1 MTWIKTISYEESEGK
16 LRKLYNRVKGPDNNV
31 DNILLAHGLRP
42 ASLQGHMGLYKS
54 VLHHS
59 ENSLPKWLL
68 EAIGLCVSLLNKCPY
83 CVEHHYIGMKG
94 LIGDDTRAT
103 AIRSALEAGQP
114 ANAFEGRELAL
125 MKYATILT
133 RNPDQLSEE
142 HINDLRKEGLSDGEI
157 LEANQV
163 AAYFSYANR
172 TVLGLGVHTKGDFIG
187 LSPNIS
193 DNPNNW
199 SHTGH
204 G

>member
-1 MTWIKTISYEESEGK
+1 MTWIKTIPYEEACGK

-59 ENSLPKWLL
+59 DNSLPKWLL

-83 CVEHHYIGMKG
+83 CVEHHYAGMKV
-94 LIGDDTRAT
+94 LIGDDARST
-103 AIRSALEAGQP
+103 AIRTALEADLP
-114 ANAFEGRELAL
+114 SDAFHGRELAL
-125 MKYATILT
+125 MQYATILT
-133 RNPDQLSEE
+133 RNPDHLTED
-142 HINDLRKEGLSDGEI
+142 HIKGLRAEGLSDGEI

-172 TVLGLGVHTKGDFIG
+172 TVLGLGVRTTGDIIG
-187 LSPNIS
+187 LSPN
-193 DNPNNW
+193 DTNDPDNW
-199 SHTGH
+199 SHN
-204 G
+204 